1 MKILGFG
8 KDEDDLF
15 KEKRKESENMIKDKN
30 LDEEQENE
38 ESIDELYIDP
48 DDLSYSDYGDIVD
61 IIEENGWARISSAGL
76 APITHFDTNIV
87 HTKQVK
93 RNSYEDILEIIC
105 PPENIITICGFNQ
118 EDIDKDDFF
127 NSPNLYTIPHFF
139 ALRLAD
145 DNNNEIPYT
154 TIIGMSRIARNG
166 NVEKLYEEFYGDL
179 CPAID
184 GKLKKKEDRY
194 YFAETIILQNGEK
207 LVFHAY
213 WPFIDITKIELLMM
227 ADLFIREKDEV

>member
-1 MKILGFG
+1 MG
-8 KDEDDLF
+8 KDYDELF
-15 KEKRKESENMIKDKN
+15 RVKIKESKNMVKSKDRN
-30 LDEEQENE
+30 LDEKLEKELGNEKIDIEN
-38 ESIDELYIDP
+38 DYIDP
-48 DDLSYSDYGDIVD
+48 DELEYCDYGDIVD
-61 IIEENGWARISSAGL
+61 TIEENGWTRVSSTGL
-76 APITHFDTNIV
+76 SPITHFDTDII

-105 PPENIITICGFNQ
+105 PPGKIITICGFNQ
-118 EDIDKDDFF
+118 EDIDKEDFF

-139 ALRLAD
+139 ALTLAD
-145 DNNNEIPYT
+145 DNNNDIPYT

-166 NVEKLYEEFYGDL
+166 NIEKLYEEFYGDL

-194 YFAETIILQNGEK
+194 YFAETIILQSGEK

-213 WPFIDITKIELLMM
+213 WPLIDITKIALLMM
-227 ADLFIREKDEV
+227 ADLFVRG